1 MPITYTPVYPIPGEE
16 TVLSVV
22 NPSAAGTNLSEFEIV
37 SVPTRSAVTTG
48 RILDL
53 SGNATDRFVPDVP
66 GQYAVKAYNYRFSGY
81 APPRYPNDP
90 ISIPRKR
97 LLGTE
102 TGTVYVSASISMPIT
117 TTRGHGSTLTLRIND
132 STVRAAELGSHANE
146 LSRIAAAQS
155 AVTTALGNLVG
166 VTVSNLGNN
175 LISGVSSLRAKY
187 ELHRAIGGTGVVHV
201 NADTTNVVQGFQS
214 NTIEYSVR
222 LLNELYSVIMSHTQ
236 AGASVA
242 MPYHTNDDAVNVP
255 LVGKASTVA
264 DATVLFADLGYRV
277 YERHRVL
284 TNSPLPQV
292 HLTADNANAIVA
304 AAPLSLLIVAYI
316 DAIAE
321 LDPTAPS
328 GESEGANDAAHRYG
342 FAIAP

>member
-1 MPITYTPVYPIPGEE
+1 MLSYSPTYPIPGE
-16 TVLSVV
+16 TVTLSLVA
-22 NPSAAGTNLSEFEIV
+22 PFITPFGGAIEWELTA
-37 SVPTRSAVTTG
+37 VPTRSALALG
-48 RILDL
+48 KLNDL
-53 SGNATDRFVPDVP
+53 SGQPTDRFVPDVP
-66 GQYAVKAYNYRFSGY
+66 GQYAVKAYNYRLSGY

-97 LLGTE
+97 LLSNE
-102 TGTVYVSASISMPIT
+102 TGTVHVAASISMPIT

-166 VTVSNLGNN
+166 VTIVNLGNN
-175 LISGVSSLRAKY
+175 MITAPTDLYNKFEA
-187 ELHRAIGGTGVVHV
+187 HRVLVGGGPVHINPDNV
-201 NADTTNVVQGFQS
+201 NVVGRYPS
-214 NTIEYSVR
+214 NSIEYTIG
-222 LLNELYSVIMSHTQ
+222 LMNELYAKILNHTQ
-236 AGASVA
+236 TGPSGTRW
-242 MPYHTNDDAVNVP
+242 HTNDDAVNVP
-255 LVGKASTVA
+255 IVGKANNLN
-264 DATVLFADLGYRV
+264 DAVLLFADLGYRV

-284 TNSPLPQV
+284 TNSPTPAV
-292 HLTADNANAIVA
+292 HGAADNTNAIVA
-304 AAPLSLLIVAYI
+304 AAPLSLLIVAYL